1 MHFTKDLNRRVDV
14 LNEQGRVMSR
24 VSSIVTAFLLL
35 CVVMAPHG
43 HSQETAEDEAS
54 AQSIIISEV
63 LASPNGMKNNET
75 CSNCYN
81 ATDWNGDGE
90 YGKFSDQFIELHNPT
105 SNPIN
110 ISNWVLDDIADGG
123 SAPCQLARNT
133 IIQPGEY
140 VSVFINAS
148 RIELDYYDG
157 DTVNLYNDQG
167 TLVDALSY
175 PARDSWYGNSYVP
188 LDNGTI
194 WKVRPPTPGYAQ
206 NESFGVAQN
215 MIGCFGISD
224 GGYVDSMLL
233 KGRVVTM
240 NSISDVINEGHVLV
254 QNGKVTAVWGG
265 DNIPQ
270 NVDLTGV
277 PVIET
282 NGTIYP
288 GLIDTHNHMHY
299 NHIPLWDFEVHT
311 SVTSEEGGYSNRNQW
326 KNNPNYKRD
335 ISWMKTFVQTASMWN
350 MADQQMKYAEVMA
363 VAGGVT
369 SVQGSPASNTDAWD
383 SMLSRNIELYN
394 FGGDGIHTKVTT
406 LESDYTGNH
415 ITSGNASGSLN
426 AWYLH
431 LSEGVDEVS
440 RAEFDILVQNNL
452 LVGELIVIHG
462 TALTSVE
469 FEKMGQVG
477 ADLAWS
483 PLSNLLLYG
492 DTTDVVAA
500 DQAGVR
506 ISLAPDWGPSGSKN
520 VLHELKIAD
529 MWNTNN
535 LGSYFSDYELA
546 AMVTKNPALASN
558 WHNYVG
564 TINAGLYADLVVL
577 DTFHQ
582 DPYRNLIEA
591 IDADVRLTI
600 VNGQPVF
607 GDVDLMSVLKGDD
620 WELVEG
626 PGFNKAVDVTDRS
639 IPEGTQSWAT
649 ILQDMEM
656 AMELNP
662 DDIAST
668 WSSSTDSYSSMQG
681 NVLNSIFT
689 TGDTR
694 HFGVITG
701 SNHANTHINLAQLEN
716 YYDIPMENGDRTGV
730 NVVLEPQDNTGGS
743 TISDPVDTT
752 PVDNDNSDDGNDD
765 ADTGGDSAR
774 DSECPPNCILGED
787 VEDASAEESSWFG
800 AEALLAIIVIAL
812 LVAIGLITRNTEED
826 EQIDADQTVIIEKEW
841 SDENK
846 QFIPE
851 LPPLAPPPS
860 IEEE

>member
-1 MHFTKDLNRRVDV
+1 M
-14 LNEQGRVMSR
+14 GRLTTTL
-24 VSSIVTAFLLL
+24 TAFLFLSVL
-35 CVVMAPHG
+35 VVPQG
-43 HSQETAEDEAS
+43 VSDETTNDDTS
-54 AQSIIISEV
+54 TPTIVISEV

-105 SNPIN
+105 SQAIN

-133 IIQPGEY
+133 ILQPGEY

-157 DTVNLYNDQG
+157 DTVNLYDVDG
-167 TLVDALSY
+167 TLVDSLSY
-175 PARDSWYGNSYVP
+175 PARDSWYGNSYIP

-206 NESFGVAQN
+206 DESFDVAQN

-224 GGYVDSMLL
+224 GGFVESMLL

-240 NSISDVINEGHVLV
+240 NNEADVINEGRVLV
-254 QNGKVTAVWGG
+254 GNGKIEAVWGG

-270 NVDLTGV
+270 NVDLTDV
-277 PVIET
+277 QIVET

-288 GLIDTHNHMHY
+288 GLIDSHNHMHY

-311 SVTSEEGGYSNRNQW
+311 SVKSEEGGYSNRNQW

-369 SVQGSPASNTDAWD
+369 AVQGSPSSNTDAWD

-406 LESDYTGNH
+406 LESDYTGSH
-415 ITSGNASGSLN
+415 ITSGNSSGSLN

-431 LSEGVDEVS
+431 LSEGVDESS

-452 LVGELIVIHG
+452 LVGELVVVHG
-462 TALTSVE
+462 TALTSAE
-469 FEKMGQVG
+469 FQKMGEVG

-492 DTTDVVAA
+492 DTTDVVTA

-520 VLHELKIAD
+520 VLHELKVAD

-535 LGSYFSDYELA
+535 LDSYFSNYDLA
-546 AMVTKNPALASN
+546 TMVTKNPALANN
-558 WHNYVG
+558 WDDSVG

-607 GDVDLMSVLKGDD
+607 GDVDIMSELKGDD
-620 WELVEG
+620 WEVVEG

-639 IPEGTQSWAT
+639 VTEGTQSWSS
-649 ILQDMEM
+649 ILADMEM
-656 AMELNP
+656 AMALNP
-662 DDIAST
+662 DDIAAT
-668 WSSSTDSYSSMQG
+668 WSSSTDSYSSMQS
-681 NVLNSIFT
+681 NVLNNIFT

-694 HFGVITG
+694 HFGIITQ
-701 SNHANTHINLAQLEN
+701 SSHANTHIDLSQLED
-716 YYDIPMENGDRTGV
+716 YYEVPMNNGERTGV

-743 TISDPVDTT
+743 TIDPVDETST
-752 PVDNDNSDDGNDD
+752 GETGQENET
-765 ADTGGDSAR
+765 TGGSETGR

-787 VEDASAEESSWFG
+787 VEDASSKDSSLIG
-800 AEALLAIIVIAL
+800 PQSLLLILVVLLLLAVGL
-812 LVAIGLITRNTEED
+812 LTRGSDEEAD
-826 EQIDADQTVIIEKEW
+826 LGADQTVIIENQW
-841 SDENK
+841 QDETK
-846 QFIPE
+846 QFVPE
-851 LPPLAPPPS
+851 LPPLTPPPS
-860 IEEE
+860 SEEE

>member
-1 MHFTKDLNRRVDV
+1 
-14 LNEQGRVMSR
+14 MSR
-24 VSSIVTAFLLL
+24 LMTIVTAFLFLSIL
-35 CVVMAPHG
+35 VVPQG
-43 HSQETAEDEAS
+43 VSEETGENDS
-54 AQSIIISEV
+54 SPSSIIISEV

-105 SNPIN
+105 DNPIN

-133 IIQPGEY
+133 ILQPGEY
-140 VSVFINAS
+140 ASIFINAS

-157 DTVNLYNDQG
+157 DTVNLYDTEG
-167 TLVDALSY
+167 TLVDSLSY
-175 PARDSWYGNSYVP
+175 PARDSWYGNSYIP
-188 LDNGTI
+188 LENGSV
-194 WKVRPPTPGYAQ
+194 WKVRPPTPGYEQ
-206 NESFGVAQN
+206 NESFDIAQN

-224 GGYVDSMLL
+224 GGFVESMLL

-240 NSISDVINEGHVLV
+240 NTEADVINDGHVLV
-254 QNGKVTAVWGG
+254 RDGKIEAVWGG

-277 PVIET
+277 QIVDT

-288 GLIDTHNHMHY
+288 GLIDAHNHMHY

-311 SVTSEEGGYSNRNQW
+311 STKSEEGGYSNRNQW

-369 SVQGSPASNTDAWD
+369 AVQGSPSSNTDAWD

-406 LESDYTGNH
+406 LESDYTGSH

-431 LSEGVDEVS
+431 LSEGVDESS

-452 LVGELIVIHG
+452 LVGELVVVHG
-462 TALTSVE
+462 TALTSTE
-469 FEKMGQVG
+469 FQMMGDVG

-520 VLHELKIAD
+520 VLHELKVAD
-529 MWNTNN
+529 LWNTNN
-535 LGSYFSDYELA
+535 LNSYFSDYDLA
-546 AMVTKNPALASN
+546 TMVTKNPALGNN
-558 WHNYVG
+558 WDDSVG
-564 TINAGLYADLVVL
+564 TINAGLYADLVVM

-607 GDVDLMSVLKGDD
+607 GDVDIMSELKGDD

-639 IPEGTQSWAT
+639 VTEGTQSWSS
-649 ILQDMEM
+649 ILADMEM
-656 AMELNP
+656 AMALNP

-668 WSSSTDSYSSMQG
+668 WSSSTDSYSSMQA

-694 HFGVITG
+694 HFGIIKD
-701 SNHANTHINLAQLEN
+701 SEHANTHINLEQLEN
-716 YYDIPMENGDRTGV
+716 YYEVPMENGDRTGV

-743 TISDPVDTT
+743 TIDPVDET
-752 PVDNDNSDDGNDD
+752 PSGETNQDNDTTDGSE
-765 ADTGGDSAR
+765 TGR
-774 DSECPPNCILGED
+774 DSDCPPNCILGED
-787 VEDASAEESSWFG
+787 VEDASNEESALFG
-800 AEALLAIIVIAL
+800 AKSLLLVLVVLLLLAVGL
-812 LVAIGLITRNTEED
+812 LTRGSEED
-826 EQIDADQTVIIEKEW
+826 TDMGADQTVMIENEW
-841 SDENK
+841 QVEKK
-846 QFIPE
+846 QFVPE
-851 LPPLAPPPS
+851 LPPLSPPPS
-860 IEEE
+860 REEE

>member
-1 MHFTKDLNRRVDV
+1 MT
-14 LNEQGRVMSR
+14 
-24 VSSIVTAFLLL
+24 IVTAFLFLSIL
-35 CVVMAPHG
+35 VVPQG
-43 HSQETAEDEAS
+43 VSEETGENDS
-54 AQSIIISEV
+54 SPSSIIISEV

-105 SNPIN
+105 DNPIN

-133 IIQPGEY
+133 ILQPGEY
-140 VSVFINAS
+140 ASIFINAS

-157 DTVNLYNDQG
+157 DTVNLYDTEG
-167 TLVDALSY
+167 TLVDSLSY
-175 PARDSWYGNSYVP
+175 PARDSWYGNSYIP
-188 LDNGTI
+188 LENGSV
-194 WKVRPPTPGYAQ
+194 WKVRPPTPGYEQ
-206 NESFGVAQN
+206 NESFDIAQN

-224 GGYVDSMLL
+224 GGFVESMLL

-240 NSISDVINEGHVLV
+240 NTEADVINDGHVLV
-254 QNGKVTAVWGG
+254 RDGKIEAVWGG

-277 PVIET
+277 QIVDT

-288 GLIDTHNHMHY
+288 GLIDAHNHMHY

-311 SVTSEEGGYSNRNQW
+311 STKSEEGGYSNRNQW

-369 SVQGSPASNTDAWD
+369 AVQGSPSSNTDAWD

-406 LESDYTGNH
+406 LESDYTGSH

-431 LSEGVDEVS
+431 LSEGVDESS

-452 LVGELIVIHG
+452 LVGELVVVHG
-462 TALTSVE
+462 TALTSTE
-469 FEKMGQVG
+469 FQMMGAVG

-520 VLHELKIAD
+520 VLHELKVAD
-529 MWNTNN
+529 LWNTNN
-535 LGSYFSDYELA
+535 LNSYFSDYDLA
-546 AMVTKNPALASN
+546 TMVTKNPALGNN
-558 WHNYVG
+558 WDDSVG
-564 TINAGLYADLVVL
+564 TINAGLYADLVVM

-607 GDVDLMSVLKGDD
+607 GDVDIMSELKGDD

-639 IPEGTQSWAT
+639 VTEGTQSWSS
-649 ILQDMEM
+649 ILADMEM
-656 AMELNP
+656 AMALNP

-668 WSSSTDSYSSMQG
+668 WSSSTDSYSSMQA

-694 HFGVITG
+694 HFGIIKN
-701 SNHANTHINLAQLEN
+701 SQHANTHINLEQLEN
-716 YYDIPMENGDRTGV
+716 YYEVPMENGDRTGV

-743 TISDPVDTT
+743 TIDPVDET
-752 PVDNDNSDDGNDD
+752 PSGETNGDNDS
-765 ADTGGDSAR
+765 TGGSETGR
-774 DSECPPNCILGED
+774 DSDCPPNCILGED
-787 VEDASAEESSWFG
+787 VEDASNEESALFG
-800 AEALLAIIVIAL
+800 AKSLLLVLVVLLLLAVGL
-812 LVAIGLITRNTEED
+812 LTRGSEED
-826 EQIDADQTVIIEKEW
+826 TAMGADQTVMIENEW
-841 SDENK
+841 QVEKK
-846 QFIPE
+846 QFVPE
-851 LPPLAPPPS
+851 LPPLSPPPS
-860 IEEE
+860 SEEE

>member
-1 MHFTKDLNRRVDV
+1 MCRL
-14 LNEQGRVMSR
+14 
-24 VSSIVTAFLLL
+24 TAVITTFLLIGVL
-35 CVVMAPHG
+35 VAPLG
-43 HSQETAEDEAS
+43 HAEEPSEPENQAS
-54 AQSIIISEV
+54 AIIISEL

-90 YGKFSDQFIELHNPT
+90 YGKFSDQFIELHNPGNT
-105 SNPIN
+105 PVN

-123 SAPCQLARNT
+123 SAPCQLARDT
-133 IIQPGEY
+133 VLQPGGY

-157 DTVNLYNDQG
+157 DTVNLYDDSGNLID
-167 TLVDALSY
+167 TMSY
-175 PARDSWYGNSYVP
+175 PARDSWYGNSYIP
-188 LDNGTI
+188 LENGTS
-194 WKVRPPTPGYAQ
+194 WKVRPPTPGYSQ
-206 NESFGVAQN
+206 NESFDVAQN

-224 GGYVDSMLL
+224 GGFVESMLL

-240 NSISDVINEGHVLV
+240 NSESDVINDGNVLIRD
-254 QNGKVTAVWGG
+254 GKISAVWSGQ
-265 DNIPQ
+265 NIPQ

-277 PVIET
+277 PLVET

-311 SVTSEEGGYSNRNQW
+311 SVKSEEGGYSNRNQW

-335 ISWMKTFVQTASMWN
+335 ISWMKTFVQSSSMWN

-369 SVQGSPASNTDAWD
+369 AVQGSPSSNTDAWD

-406 LESDYTGNH
+406 LESDYTGSH

-431 LSEGVDEVS
+431 LSEGVDESS

-452 LVGELIVIHG
+452 LVGELVVVHG
-462 TALTSVE
+462 TALTSNE
-469 FEKMGQVG
+469 FELMGQVG

-500 DQAGVR
+500 DKAGVR

-535 LGSYFSDYELA
+535 LNSYFTNYDLA
-546 AMVTKNPALASN
+546 TMVTKNPALGNN
-558 WHNYVG
+558 WDDSVG
-564 TINAGLYADLVVL
+564 TINAGLYADLVVI

-591 IDADVRLTI
+591 IDADVRLTVI
-600 VNGQPVF
+600 NGQPVF
-607 GDVDLMSVLKGDD
+607 GDVDLMSELKGED
-620 WELVEG
+620 WEIVEG

-639 IPEGTQSWAT
+639 IAEGTQSWAS
-649 ILQDMEM
+649 ILSDMEM
-656 AMELNP
+656 AMALNP
-662 DDIAST
+662 DDIASQWT
-668 WSSSTDSYSSMQG
+668 SSTDSYSSMQG

-689 TGDTR
+689 TGDDR
-694 HFGVITG
+694 HFGIITQ
-701 SNHANTHINLAQLEN
+701 STHANTHIDLQQLEN
-716 YYDIPMENGDRTGV
+716 YYNIPMENGDRIGV
-730 NVVLEPQDNTGGS
+730 NVVLEQQN
-743 TISDPVDTT
+743 ISVDPTTDPVDDTSNEA
-752 PVDNDNSDDGNDD
+752 DNENNGDDSSEESGRD
-765 ADTGGDSAR
+765 A
-774 DSECPPNCILGED
+774 ECPPNCVIESD
-787 VEDASAEESSWFG
+787 VKDASSDEES
-800 AEALLAIIVIAL
+800 LLGPKSLLLIIVIIL
-812 LVAIGLITRNTEED
+812 LVSVGLLTRSSDENEEMD
-826 EQIDADQTVIIEKEW
+826 VDQTVIIEKEW
-841 SDENK
+841 SVDTK
-846 QFIPE
+846 PFVPE

-860 IEEE
+860 NEEE

>member
-1 MHFTKDLNRRVDV
+1 MHFSKVANRRIDV
-14 LNEQGRVMSR
+14 PYGQPLTMSR
-24 VSSIVTAFLLL
+24 LMTYVTAFLFLSVL
-35 CVVMAPHG
+35 VIPQG
-43 HSQETAEDEAS
+43 LSEETTVDDAS
-54 AQSIIISEV
+54 SLSIIISEV

-105 SNPIN
+105 DQAIN

-133 IIQPGEY
+133 ILQPGDY

-157 DTVNLYNDQG
+157 DTVNLYNVDG
-167 TLVDALSY
+167 TLVDSLSY
-175 PARDSWYGNSYVP
+175 PARDSWYGNSYIP

-194 WKVRPPTPGYAQ
+194 WKVRPPTPGYTQ
-206 NESFGVAQN
+206 DESFDVAQN

-224 GGYVDSMLL
+224 GGFVESMLL

-240 NSISDVINEGHVLV
+240 NNEADVINEGRVLIRD
-254 QNGKVTAVWGG
+254 GKIEAVWGG

-270 NVDLTGV
+270 NVDLTDV
-277 PVIET
+277 QIVET

-288 GLIDTHNHMHY
+288 GLIDSHNHMHY

-335 ISWMKTFVQTASMWN
+335 ISWMKTFVHTASMWN

-369 SVQGSPASNTDAWD
+369 AVQGSPSSNTDAWD

-406 LESDYTGNH
+406 LESDYTGSH
-415 ITSGNASGSLN
+415 VTSGNSSGSLN

-431 LSEGVDEVS
+431 LSEGVDESS

-452 LVGELIVIHG
+452 LVGELVVVHG
-462 TALTSVE
+462 TALTSAE
-469 FEKMGQVG
+469 FQMMGEAG

-492 DTTDVVAA
+492 DTTDVVTAA
-500 DQAGVR
+500 QAGVR

-520 VLHELKIAD
+520 VLHELKVAD
-529 MWNTNN
+529 LWNTNN
-535 LGSYFSDYELA
+535 LNSYFSDYDLA
-546 AMVTKNPALASN
+546 AMVTKNPALGNN
-558 WHNYVG
+558 WDDSVG
-564 TINAGLYADLVVL
+564 TINAGLYADLVVM

-607 GDVDLMSVLKGDD
+607 GDVDIMSYLKGDD
-620 WELVEG
+620 WEIVEG

-639 IPEGTQSWAT
+639 IPEGTQSWSS
-649 ILQDMEM
+649 ILADMEM
-656 AMELNP
+656 AMALNP
-662 DDIAST
+662 DDIAAT
-668 WSSSTDSYSSMQG
+668 WSSSTDSYSSMQS
-681 NVLNSIFT
+681 NVLNNIFT

-694 HFGVITG
+694 HFDIITQ
-701 SNHANTHINLAQLEN
+701 STHANTHIDLSQLEVF
-716 YYDIPMENGDRTGV
+716 YEVPMNNGERTGV
-730 NVVLEPQDNTGGS
+730 NVVLEPQENTGGS
-743 TISDPVDTT
+743 TIDPVEET
-752 PVDNDNSDDGNDD
+752 PSEETIQNNET
-765 ADTGGDSAR
+765 TGGSETGR

-787 VEDASAEESSWFG
+787 VEDASSEDSPLVSPQM
-800 AEALLAIIVIAL
+800 LLIIVSLLL
-812 LVAIGLITRNTEED
+812 LVAIGLLTRGNDEDTE
-826 EQIDADQTVIIEKEW
+826 IGADQTVIIENQW
-841 SDENK
+841 QDEKK
-846 QFIPE
+846 QFVPE
-851 LPPLAPPPS
+851 LPPLSPPPS
-860 IEEE
+860 SEEE

>member
-1 MHFTKDLNRRVDV
+1 M
-14 LNEQGRVMSR
+14 GRL
-24 VSSIVTAFLLL
+24 SSIVTCFLLL
-35 CVVMAPHG
+35 GVLAVPHG
-43 HSQETAEDEAS
+43 LSEDTSETDTS
-54 AQSIIISEV
+54 NPSIIISEI

-110 ISNWVLDDIADGG
+110 ISNWVLDDIDDGG

-133 IIQPGEY
+133 VIQPGGY

-157 DTVNLYNDQG
+157 DTVNLYNEEG
-167 TLVDALSY
+167 TLIDAMSY
-175 PARDSWYGNSYVP
+175 PALDSWYGNSYIP
-188 LDNGTI
+188 LENGSV
-194 WKVRPPTPGYAQ
+194 WKVKPPTPGYSE
-206 NESFGVAQN
+206 NESFGIAQN

-224 GGYVDSMLL
+224 GGFVESMLL

-240 NSISDVINEGHVLV
+240 NSASDVINDGYVLV
-254 QNGKVTAVWGG
+254 RDGKIAAVWGG
-265 DNIPQ
+265 ENIPQ

-277 PVIET
+277 PVVET

-299 NHIPLWDFEVHT
+299 NHIPLWDFDVHT
-311 SVTSEEGGYSNRNQW
+311 SSKSEEGGYSNRNQW

-335 ISWMKTFVQTASMWN
+335 ISWMKTFVQTSSMWN

-369 SVQGSPASNTDAWD
+369 SVQGSPSSNTDAWD

-394 FGGDGIHTKVTT
+394 FGGDGRHTKVTT

-415 ITSGNASGSLN
+415 IISGNASSSLN

-431 LSEGVDEVS
+431 LSEGVDEES
-440 RAEFDILVQNNL
+440 RAEFDVLVQNNL
-452 LVGELIVIHG
+452 LVGELVVIHG
-462 TALTSVE
+462 TALTSTE
-469 FEKMGQVG
+469 FQKMGQVG
-477 ADLAWS
+477 ADLVWS

-492 DTTDVVAA
+492 NTTDVVAA

-520 VLHELKIAD
+520 ALHELKIAD
-529 MWNTNN
+529 MWNMNN
-535 LGSYFSDYELA
+535 LNSYFSDYELA
-546 AMVTKNPALASN
+546 TMVTKNPALASN
-558 WHNYVG
+558 WGDFVG
-564 TINAGLYADLVVL
+564 TINAGLYADLVVI

-591 IDADVRLTI
+591 IDADVRLTV

-607 GDVDLMSVLKGDD
+607 GDVDLMSELKGDD
-620 WELVEG
+620 LELVEG
-626 PGFNKAVDVTDRS
+626 PGFDKAVDVTDRS
-639 IPEGTQSWAT
+639 ITEGTQSWAS
-649 ILQDMEM
+649 ILAGMEM

-681 NVLNSIFT
+681 NVLNNIFT

-694 HFGVITG
+694 HFGIITD
-701 SNHANTHINLAQLEN
+701 SMHANTHIDLIQLEE

-730 NVVLEPQDNTGGS
+730 NVVLEPQNNTGGS
-743 TISDPVDTT
+743 TIDPVDDT
-752 PVDNDNSDDGNDD
+752 PIDDTNEDNET
-765 ADTGGDSAR
+765 DTNGDSGR

-787 VEDASAEESSWFG
+787 VEDTSAEESSFFG
-800 AEALLAIIVIAL
+800 PKSLLVIIVIIL
-812 LVAIGLITRNTEED
+812 LLAVGLLTRAGDED
-826 EQIDADQTVIIEKEW
+826 EEMGAEQTVIIEKEW
-841 SDENK
+841 QDEKK
-846 QFIPE
+846 QFVPE
-851 LPPLAPPPS
+851 LPPLAPPPVA
-860 IEEE
+860 EEE

>member
-1 MHFTKDLNRRVDV
+1 MHLTKVLHRRVDV
-14 LNEQGRVMSR
+14 LYERGGNMSR
-24 VSSIVTAFLLL
+24 LLTLVTVFLLL
-35 CVVMAPHG
+35 SVLVIPQG
-43 HSQETAEDEAS
+43 VSEESTSDNAS
-54 AQSIIISEV
+54 EPSIIISE
-63 LASPNGMKNNET
+63 LLPSPNGMKNNET

-105 SNPIN
+105 DSPIN

-133 IIQPGEY
+133 IIQPGSY

-157 DTVNLYNDQG
+157 DTVHLYDDSG
-167 TLVDALSY
+167 TLIDAMSY
-175 PARDSWYGNSYVP
+175 PARDAWYGNSYIT
-188 LDNGTI
+188 LENGTL
-194 WKVRPPTPGYAQ
+194 WKVKPPTPGYSED
-206 NESFGVAQN
+206 ESFSVAQN

-224 GGYVDSMLL
+224 GGFVESMLL

-240 NSISDVINEGHVLV
+240 NTEDAVINDGHVLV
-254 QNGKVTAVWGG
+254 RDGKIDAVWSGQ
-265 DNIPQ
+265 NIPQ

-277 PVIET
+277 PVVET

-299 NHIPLWDFEVHT
+299 NHIPLWDFDVHT
-311 SVTSEEGGYSNRNQW
+311 SVKSEEGGYSNRNQW

-335 ISWMKTFVQTASMWN
+335 ISWMKTFVQTSSMWN

-369 SVQGSPASNTDAWD
+369 AVQGSPSSNTDAWD

-406 LESDYTGNH
+406 LESDYTGGH

-431 LSEGVDEVS
+431 LSEGVDESS
-440 RAEFDILVQNNL
+440 RAEFDTLVQNNL
-452 LVGELIVIHG
+452 LVGELVVVHG
-462 TALTSVE
+462 TALTSTE
-469 FEKMGQVG
+469 FEMMGAVG

-520 VLHELKIAD
+520 VLHELKVAD
-529 MWNTNN
+529 LWNSNN
-535 LGSYFSDYELA
+535 LNSYFSDYDLA
-546 AMVTKNPALASN
+546 AMVTKNPALGNN
-558 WHNYVG
+558 WDDSVG
-564 TINAGLYADLVVL
+564 TINAGLYADLVVV

-591 IDADVRLTI
+591 IDADVRLTV

-607 GDVDLMSVLKGDD
+607 GDVDLMSELKGND
-620 WELVEG
+620 WELIEG

-639 IPEGTQSWAT
+639 VTEGTQSWAS
-649 ILQDMEM
+649 ILADMEM

-662 DDIAST
+662 DDIAAT
-668 WSSSTDSYSSMQG
+668 WSSSTGSYSNMQG
-681 NVLNSIFT
+681 NVLNNIFT

-694 HFGVITG
+694 HFGIITG
-701 SNHANTHINLAQLEN
+701 SAHANTHINLNQLED
-716 YYDIPMENGDRTGV
+716 YYEIPMENGDRTGV

-743 TISDPVDTT
+743 TTNPTDETPTNTTDPEET
-752 PVDNDNSDDGNDD
+752 NDD
-765 ADTGGDSAR
+765 DSGDESGR

-787 VEDASAEESSWFG
+787 VEDASTDESSLVG
-800 AEALLAIIVIAL
+800 AKSLLAVIVIVLLLAIGL
-812 LVAIGLITRNTEED
+812 LTRNIDDDEEGM
-826 EQIDADQTVIIEKEW
+826 DADQTIIIEKEW
-841 SDENK
+841 QEETK
-846 QFIPE
+846 QFVPE

-860 IEEE
+860 SEEE

>member
-1 MHFTKDLNRRVDV
+1 MT
-14 LNEQGRVMSR
+14 
-24 VSSIVTAFLLL
+24 IVTAFLFLSVL
-35 CVVMAPHG
+35 VVPQG
-43 HSQETAEDEAS
+43 VSDETANDDTS
-54 AQSIIISEV
+54 TPSIIISEV

-105 SNPIN
+105 DQAIN
-110 ISNWVLDDIADGG
+110 ISNWILDDIADGG

-133 IIQPGEY
+133 VLQPGEY

-157 DTVNLYNDQG
+157 DTVNLYDVEG
-167 TLVDALSY
+167 TLVDSLSY
-175 PARDSWYGNSYVP
+175 PDRDSWYGNSYIP

-194 WKVRPPTPGYAQ
+194 WKVRPPTPGYAPD
-206 NESFGVAQN
+206 ESFDVAQN

-224 GGYVDSMLL
+224 GGFVESMLL

-240 NSISDVINEGHVLV
+240 NNEADVINEGRVLV
-254 QNGKVTAVWGG
+254 RNGKIEAVWGG

-270 NVDLTGV
+270 NVDLTDV
-277 PVIET
+277 QIVET

-288 GLIDTHNHMHY
+288 GLIDSHNHMHY

-311 SVTSEEGGYSNRNQW
+311 SVKSEEGGYSNRNQW

-369 SVQGSPASNTDAWD
+369 AVQGSPSSNTDAWD

-406 LESDYTGNH
+406 LESDYTGSH
-415 ITSGNASGSLN
+415 ITSGNSSGSLN

-431 LSEGVDEVS
+431 LSEGVDESS

-452 LVGELIVIHG
+452 LVGELVVVHG
-462 TALTSVE
+462 TALTSAE
-469 FEKMGQVG
+469 FQKMGEVG

-520 VLHELKIAD
+520 VLHELKVAD
-529 MWNTNN
+529 LWNTNN
-535 LGSYFSDYELA
+535 LNSYFSDYDLA
-546 AMVTKNPALASN
+546 AMVTKNPALGNN
-558 WHNYVG
+558 WDDSVG

-607 GDVDLMSVLKGDD
+607 GDVDVMSALKGDD

-639 IPEGTQSWAT
+639 VTEGTQSWSS
-649 ILQDMEM
+649 ILADMEM
-656 AMELNP
+656 AMALNP
-662 DDIAST
+662 DDIAAT
-668 WSSSTDSYSSMQG
+668 WSSSTDSYSSMQS
-681 NVLNSIFT
+681 NVLNNIFT

-694 HFGVITG
+694 HFGVITQ
-701 SNHANTHINLAQLEN
+701 STHANTHIDLSQLEV
-716 YYDIPMENGDRTGV
+716 YYEVPMNNGERTGV

-743 TISDPVDTT
+743 TIDPVDETPSGETDQGNETT
-752 PVDNDNSDDGNDD
+752 SGSE
-765 ADTGGDSAR
+765 TGR

-787 VEDASAEESSWFG
+787 VEDASSQDSSLMSPQS
-800 AEALLAIIVIAL
+800 LLIVVSLLL
-812 LVAIGLITRNTEED
+812 LVAIGLLTRGSDEETELG
-826 EQIDADQTVIIEKEW
+826 ADQTVIIENQWQDDK
-841 SDENK
+841 K
-846 QFIPE
+846 QFVPE
-851 LPPLAPPPS
+851 LPPLTPPPS
-860 IEEE
+860 SEEE

>member
-1 MHFTKDLNRRVDV
+1 MLYEERT
-14 LNEQGRVMSR
+14 VMSR
-24 VSSIVTAFLLL
+24 LITIVTAFLFLSIL
-35 CVVMAPHG
+35 VVPQG
-43 HSQETAEDEAS
+43 VSEETGENDS
-54 AQSIIISEV
+54 SPSSIIISEV

-105 SNPIN
+105 DNPIN

-133 IIQPGEY
+133 ILQPGEY
-140 VSVFINAS
+140 ASIFINAS

-157 DTVNLYNDQG
+157 DTVNLYDTEG
-167 TLVDALSY
+167 TLVDSLSY
-175 PARDSWYGNSYVP
+175 PARDSWYGNSYIP
-188 LDNGTI
+188 LENGSV
-194 WKVRPPTPGYAQ
+194 WKVRPPTPGYEQ
-206 NESFGVAQN
+206 NESFDIAQN

-224 GGYVDSMLL
+224 GGFVESMLL

-240 NSISDVINEGHVLV
+240 NNEADVINDGHVLV
-254 QNGKVTAVWGG
+254 RDGKIEAVWGG

-277 PVIET
+277 QIVDT

-288 GLIDTHNHMHY
+288 GLIDAHNHMHY

-311 SVTSEEGGYSNRNQW
+311 STKSEEGGYSNRNQW

-369 SVQGSPASNTDAWD
+369 AVQGSPSSNTDAWD

-406 LESDYTGNH
+406 LESDYTGSH

-431 LSEGVDEVS
+431 LSEGVDESS

-452 LVGELIVIHG
+452 LVGELVVVHG
-462 TALTSVE
+462 TALTSTE
-469 FEKMGQVG
+469 FQMMGDVG

-520 VLHELKIAD
+520 VLHELKVAD
-529 MWNTNN
+529 LWNTNN
-535 LGSYFSDYELA
+535 LNSYFSDYDLA
-546 AMVTKNPALASN
+546 TMVTKNPALGNN
-558 WHNYVG
+558 WDDSVG
-564 TINAGLYADLVVL
+564 TINAGLYADLVVM

-607 GDVDLMSVLKGDD
+607 GDVDIMSELKGDD

-639 IPEGTQSWAT
+639 VTEGTQSWSS
-649 ILQDMEM
+649 ILADMEM
-656 AMELNP
+656 AMALNP

-668 WSSSTDSYSSMQG
+668 WSSSTDSYSSMQA

-694 HFGVITG
+694 HFGIIKD
-701 SNHANTHINLAQLEN
+701 SEHANTHINLEQLEN
-716 YYDIPMENGDRTGV
+716 YYEVPMENGDRTGV

-743 TISDPVDTT
+743 TIDPVDET
-752 PVDNDNSDDGNDD
+752 PSGETNQDNDT
-765 ADTGGDSAR
+765 TGGSETGR
-774 DSECPPNCILGED
+774 DSDCPPNCILGED
-787 VEDASAEESSWFG
+787 VEDASNEESALFG
-800 AEALLAIIVIAL
+800 AKSLLLVLVVLLLLAVGL
-812 LVAIGLITRNTEED
+812 LTRGSEEETEMG
-826 EQIDADQTVIIEKEW
+826 ADQTVMIENEW
-841 SDENK
+841 QVEKK
-846 QFIPE
+846 QFVPE
-851 LPPLAPPPS
+851 LPPLSPPPS
-860 IEEE
+860 TEEE

>member
-1 MHFTKDLNRRVDV
+1 
-14 LNEQGRVMSR
+14 MSR
-24 VSSIVTAFLLL
+24 LISIVTAFLFLS
-35 CVVMAPHG
+35 VVVLPQG
-43 HSQETAEDEAS
+43 VSEETGES
-54 AQSIIISEV
+54 TSSSSSIIISEV

-105 SNPIN
+105 DNPIN

-133 IIQPGEY
+133 ILQPGEY
-140 VSVFINAS
+140 ASIFINAS

-157 DTVNLYNDQG
+157 DTVNLYDTEG
-167 TLVDALSY
+167 TLVDTLSY
-175 PARDSWYGNSYVP
+175 PARDSWYGNSYIP
-188 LDNGTI
+188 LENGSV
-194 WKVRPPTPGYAQ
+194 WKVRPPTPGYEQ
-206 NESFGVAQN
+206 NESFAIAQN

-224 GGYVDSMLL
+224 GGFVESMLL

-240 NSISDVINEGHVLV
+240 NTEADVINDGHVLV
-254 QNGKVTAVWGG
+254 RDGKIEAVWGG

-277 PVIET
+277 QIVDT

-288 GLIDTHNHMHY
+288 GLIDAHNHMHY

-311 SVTSEEGGYSNRNQW
+311 STKSEEGGYSNRNQW

-369 SVQGSPASNTDAWD
+369 AVQGSPSSNTDAWD

-406 LESDYTGNH
+406 LESDYTGSH

-431 LSEGVDEVS
+431 LSEGVDESS

-452 LVGELIVIHG
+452 LVGELVVVHG
-462 TALTSVE
+462 TALTSTE
-469 FEKMGQVG
+469 FQMMGDVG

-520 VLHELKIAD
+520 VLHELKVAD
-529 MWNTNN
+529 LWNTNN
-535 LGSYFSDYELA
+535 LNSYFSDYDLA
-546 AMVTKNPALASN
+546 SMVTKNPALGNN
-558 WHNYVG
+558 WDDSVG
-564 TINAGLYADLVVL
+564 TINAGLYADLVVM

-607 GDVDLMSVLKGDD
+607 GDVDIMSELKGDD

-639 IPEGTQSWAT
+639 VTEGTQSWSS
-649 ILQDMEM
+649 ILADMEM
-656 AMELNP
+656 AMALNP

-668 WSSSTDSYSSMQG
+668 WSSSTDSYSSMQA

-694 HFGVITG
+694 HFGIIKD
-701 SNHANTHINLAQLEN
+701 SEHANTHINLEQLES
-716 YYDIPMENGDRTGV
+716 YYEVPMENGDRTGV

-743 TISDPVDTT
+743 TIDPVDET
-752 PVDNDNSDDGNDD
+752 PSGETNQDNDT
-765 ADTGGDSAR
+765 TGGSETGR
-774 DSECPPNCILGED
+774 DSDCPPNCILGGD
-787 VEDASAEESSWFG
+787 VEDASNEESALFG
-800 AEALLAIIVIAL
+800 AKSLLLVLVVLLLLAVGL
-812 LVAIGLITRNTEED
+812 LTRGSEEETD
-826 EQIDADQTVIIEKEW
+826 MGADQTVMIENEW
-841 SDENK
+841 QVEKK
-846 QFIPE
+846 QFVPE
-851 LPPLAPPPS
+851 LPPLSPPPS
-860 IEEE
+860 TEEE

>member
-1 MHFTKDLNRRVDV
+1 MT
-14 LNEQGRVMSR
+14 
-24 VSSIVTAFLLL
+24 IVTAFLFLSIL
-35 CVVMAPHG
+35 VVPQG
-43 HSQETAEDEAS
+43 VSEETGENDS
-54 AQSIIISEV
+54 SPSSIIISEV

-105 SNPIN
+105 DNPIN

-133 IIQPGEY
+133 ILQPGEY
-140 VSVFINAS
+140 ASIFINAS

-157 DTVNLYNDQG
+157 DTVNLYDTEG
-167 TLVDALSY
+167 TLVDSLSY
-175 PARDSWYGNSYVP
+175 PARDSWYGNSYIP
-188 LDNGTI
+188 LENGSV
-194 WKVRPPTPGYAQ
+194 WKVRPPTPGYEQ
-206 NESFGVAQN
+206 NESFDIAQN

-224 GGYVDSMLL
+224 GGFVESMLL
-233 KGRVVTM
+233 KGRIVTM
-240 NSISDVINEGHVLV
+240 NTEEDVINDGHVLV
-254 QNGKVTAVWGG
+254 RDGKIEAVWGG

-277 PVIET
+277 QIVDT

-288 GLIDTHNHMHY
+288 GLIDAHNHMHY

-311 SVTSEEGGYSNRNQW
+311 STKSEEGGYSNRNQW

-369 SVQGSPASNTDAWD
+369 AVQGSPSSNTDAWD

-406 LESDYTGNH
+406 LESDYTGSH

-431 LSEGVDEVS
+431 LSEGVDESS

-452 LVGELIVIHG
+452 LVGELVVVHG
-462 TALTSVE
+462 TALTSTE
-469 FEKMGQVG
+469 FQMMGDVG

-520 VLHELKIAD
+520 VLHELKVAD
-529 MWNTNN
+529 LWNTNN
-535 LGSYFSDYELA
+535 LNSYFSDYDLA
-546 AMVTKNPALASN
+546 TMVTKNPALGNN
-558 WHNYVG
+558 WDDSVG
-564 TINAGLYADLVVL
+564 TINAGLYADLVVM

-607 GDVDLMSVLKGDD
+607 GDVDIMSELKGDD

-639 IPEGTQSWAT
+639 VTEGTQSWSS
-649 ILQDMEM
+649 ILADMEM
-656 AMELNP
+656 AMALNP

-668 WSSSTDSYSSMQG
+668 WSSSTDSYSSMQA

-694 HFGVITG
+694 HFGIIKN
-701 SNHANTHINLAQLEN
+701 SQHANTHINLEQLEN
-716 YYDIPMENGDRTGV
+716 YYEVPMENGDRTGV

-743 TISDPVDTT
+743 TIDPVDET
-752 PVDNDNSDDGNDD
+752 PSGETNQDNDTTDGSE
-765 ADTGGDSAR
+765 TGR
-774 DSECPPNCILGED
+774 DSDCPPNCILGED
-787 VEDASAEESSWFG
+787 VEDASNEESALFG
-800 AEALLAIIVIAL
+800 AKSLLLVLVVLLLLAVGL
-812 LVAIGLITRNTEED
+812 LTRGSEED
-826 EQIDADQTVIIEKEW
+826 TDMGADQTVMIENEW
-841 SDENK
+841 QVEKK
-846 QFIPE
+846 QFVPE
-851 LPPLAPPPS
+851 LPPLSPPPS
-860 IEEE
+860 SEEE

>member
-1 MHFTKDLNRRVDV
+1 
-14 LNEQGRVMSR
+14 MSR
-24 VSSIVTAFLLL
+24 LMTIVTAFLFLSIL
-35 CVVMAPHG
+35 VVPQG
-43 HSQETAEDEAS
+43 VSEETGENDS
-54 AQSIIISEV
+54 SPSSIIISEV

-105 SNPIN
+105 DNPIN

-133 IIQPGEY
+133 ILQPGEY
-140 VSVFINAS
+140 ASIFINAS

-157 DTVNLYNDQG
+157 DTVNLYDTEG
-167 TLVDALSY
+167 TLVDSLSY
-175 PARDSWYGNSYVP
+175 PARDSWYGNSYIP
-188 LDNGTI
+188 LENGSV
-194 WKVRPPTPGYAQ
+194 WKVRPPTPGYEQ
-206 NESFGVAQN
+206 NESFDIAQN

-224 GGYVDSMLL
+224 GGFVESMLL

-240 NSISDVINEGHVLV
+240 NTEADVINDGHVLV
-254 QNGKVTAVWGG
+254 RDGKIEAVWGG

-277 PVIET
+277 QIVDT

-288 GLIDTHNHMHY
+288 GLIDAHNHMHY

-311 SVTSEEGGYSNRNQW
+311 STKSEEGGYSNRNQW

-369 SVQGSPASNTDAWD
+369 AVQGSPSSNTDAWD

-406 LESDYTGNH
+406 LESDYTGSH

-431 LSEGVDEVS
+431 LSEGVDESS

-452 LVGELIVIHG
+452 LVGELVVVHG
-462 TALTSVE
+462 TALTSTE
-469 FEKMGQVG
+469 FQMMGDVG

-500 DQAGVR
+500 DEAGVR

-520 VLHELKIAD
+520 VLHELKVAD
-529 MWNTNN
+529 LWNTNN
-535 LGSYFSDYELA
+535 LNSYFSDYDLA
-546 AMVTKNPALASN
+546 TMVTKNPALGNN
-558 WHNYVG
+558 WDDSVG
-564 TINAGLYADLVVL
+564 TINAGLYADLVVM

-607 GDVDLMSVLKGDD
+607 GDVDIMSELKGDD

-639 IPEGTQSWAT
+639 VTEGTQSWSS
-649 ILQDMEM
+649 ILADMEM
-656 AMELNP
+656 AMALNP

-668 WSSSTDSYSSMQG
+668 WSSSTDSYSSMQA

-694 HFGVITG
+694 HFGIIKN
-701 SNHANTHINLAQLEN
+701 SQHANTHINLEQLEN
-716 YYDIPMENGDRTGV
+716 YYEVPMENGDRTGV

-743 TISDPVDTT
+743 TIDPVDET
-752 PVDNDNSDDGNDD
+752 PSGETNQDNDTTDGSE
-765 ADTGGDSAR
+765 TGR
-774 DSECPPNCILGED
+774 DSDCPPNCILGED
-787 VEDASAEESSWFG
+787 VEDASNEESALFG
-800 AEALLAIIVIAL
+800 AKSLLLVLVVLLLLAVGL
-812 LVAIGLITRNTEED
+812 LTRGSEED
-826 EQIDADQTVIIEKEW
+826 TEMGADQTVMIENEW
-841 SDENK
+841 QVEKK
-846 QFIPE
+846 QFVPE
-851 LPPLAPPPS
+851 LPPLSPPPS
-860 IEEE
+860 SEEE

>member
-1 MHFTKDLNRRVDV
+1 MGRLMTIITTFLFLSV
-14 LNEQGRVMSR
+14 LVAPQGISEE
-24 VSSIVTAFLLL
+24 T
-35 CVVMAPHG
+35 
-43 HSQETAEDEAS
+43 SQNDET
-54 AQSIIISEV
+54 QPSIIISEI

-105 SNPIN
+105 SDPIN

-133 IIQPGEY
+133 ILQPGEY

-157 DTVNLYNDQG
+157 DTVNLYTDEG
-167 TLVDALSY
+167 TLVDTLSY
-175 PARDSWYGNSYVP
+175 PALDSWYGNSYIP
-188 LDNGTI
+188 LENGSV
-194 WKVRPPTPGYAQ
+194 WKVRPPTPGYSQ
-206 NESFGVAQN
+206 NESFGTAQN

-224 GGYVDSMLL
+224 GGFVESMLL

-240 NSISDVINEGHVLV
+240 NAEADVINDGHVLV
-254 QNGKVTAVWGG
+254 RDGKIEAVWGG
-265 DNIPQ
+265 ENIPQ
-270 NVDLTGV
+270 NVDLTDV
-277 PVIET
+277 PIVNT
-282 NGTIYP
+282 DGSIYP
-288 GLIDTHNHMHY
+288 GLIDSHNHMHY

-311 SVTSEEGGYSNRNQW
+311 SDKSEEGGYSNRNQW

-335 ISWMKTFVQTASMWN
+335 ISWMKTFVQTSSMWN

-369 SVQGSPASNTDAWD
+369 AVQGSPSSNTDAWD

-406 LESDYTGNH
+406 LESDYTGSH

-431 LSEGVDEVS
+431 LSEGVDESS

-452 LVGELIVIHG
+452 LVGELVVVHG
-462 TALTSVE
+462 TALTSTE
-469 FEKMGQVG
+469 FQKMGEVG

-520 VLHELKIAD
+520 VLHEMKVAD
-529 MWNTNN
+529 LWNTNN
-535 LGSYFSDYELA
+535 LNSYFSDYDLA
-546 AMVTKNPALASN
+546 TMVTKNPALANN
-558 WHNYVG
+558 WDDSVG
-564 TINAGLYADLVVL
+564 TINAGLYADLVVI

-591 IDADVRLTI
+591 IDADVRLTV

-607 GDVDLMSVLKGDD
+607 GDVDLMSELKGDD

-639 IPEGTQSWAT
+639 VTEGTQSWSN
-649 ILQDMEM
+649 ILADMEM
-656 AMELNP
+656 AMELNS
-662 DDIAST
+662 DDIAAT
-668 WSSSTDSYSSMQG
+668 WSASTSSYSSMQG
-681 NVLNSIFT
+681 NVLNSVFT

-694 HFGVITG
+694 HFGIITQ
-701 SNHANTHINLAQLEN
+701 SAHANTHINLEQLEN

-743 TISDPVDTT
+743 TTDPVDEIPSDETNQN
-752 PVDNDNSDDGNDD
+752 NDTD
-765 ADTGGDSAR
+765 GGDESGR
-774 DSECPPNCILGED
+774 DTDCPPNCILGENI
-787 VEDASAEESSWFG
+787 EDASAEESTLFG
-800 AEALLAIIVIAL
+800 AKSLLLILVVLL
-812 LVAIGLITRNTEED
+812 LVAVGLLTRGSDEETEFN
-826 EQIDADQTVIIEKEW
+826 ADQTVIIENEW
-841 SDENK
+841 QDERK
-846 QFIPE
+846 QFVPE
-851 LPPLAPPPS
+851 LPPLTPPPS
-860 IEEE
+860 SEEE

>member
-1 MHFTKDLNRRVDV
+1 
-14 LNEQGRVMSR
+14 MSR
-24 VSSIVTAFLLL
+24 LMTIVTAFLFLSVL
-35 CVVMAPHG
+35 VIPQGV
-43 HSQETAEDEAS
+43 SEETADDGATTP
-54 AQSIIISEV
+54 SIIISEV

-105 SNPIN
+105 DQAIN
-110 ISNWVLDDIADGG
+110 ISDWVLDDIADGG

-133 IIQPGEY
+133 ILQPGEY

-157 DTVNLYNDQG
+157 DTVNLYDVDG
-167 TLVDALSY
+167 TLVDSLSY
-175 PARDSWYGNSYVP
+175 PDRDSWYGNSYIP

-194 WKVRPPTPGYAQ
+194 WKVRPPTPGYAPD
-206 NESFGVAQN
+206 ESFDVAQN

-224 GGYVDSMLL
+224 GGFVESMLL

-240 NSISDVINEGHVLV
+240 NNEADVINEGRVLIRD
-254 QNGKVTAVWGG
+254 GKIEAVWGG

-270 NVDLTGV
+270 NVDLTDV
-277 PVIET
+277 QIVET

-288 GLIDTHNHMHY
+288 GLIDSHNHMHY

-311 SVTSEEGGYSNRNQW
+311 SVKSEEGGYSNRNQW

-369 SVQGSPASNTDAWD
+369 AVQGSPSSNTDAWD

-406 LESDYTGNH
+406 LESDYMGSH
-415 ITSGNASGSLN
+415 ITSGNNSGSLN

-431 LSEGVDEVS
+431 LSEGVDESS

-452 LVGELIVIHG
+452 LVGELVVVHG

-469 FEKMGQVG
+469 FQKMGEVG

-520 VLHELKIAD
+520 VLHEMKVAD

-535 LGSYFSDYELA
+535 LNSYFSDYDLA
-546 AMVTKNPALASN
+546 TMVTKNPALANN
-558 WHNYVG
+558 WDDSVG

-607 GDVDLMSVLKGDD
+607 GDVDIMAELKGDD

-639 IPEGTQSWAT
+639 VTEGTQSWSS
-649 ILQDMEM
+649 ILADMEM
-656 AMELNP
+656 AMALNSE
-662 DDIAST
+662 DIAAT
-668 WSSSTDSYSSMQG
+668 WSSSTDSYSSMQS
-681 NVLNSIFT
+681 NVLNNIFT

-694 HFGVITG
+694 HFGIITQ
-701 SNHANTHINLAQLEN
+701 STHANTHIDLTQLEN
-716 YYDIPMENGDRTGV
+716 YYEVPMNNGERTGV

-743 TISDPVDTT
+743 TIDPVDET
-752 PVDNDNSDDGNDD
+752 PTGETNQENET
-765 ADTGGDSAR
+765 TGGTETGR

-787 VEDASAEESSWFG
+787 VEDASSEGSSLIG
-800 AEALLAIIVIAL
+800 PQSLLILVSLLL
-812 LVAIGLITRNTEED
+812 LVAIGLLTRGSDED
-826 EQIDADQTVIIEKEW
+826 MEMGADQTVMIENQW
-841 SDENK
+841 QDETK
-846 QFIPE
+846 QFVPE
-851 LPPLAPPPS
+851 LPPLSAPPS
-860 IEEE
+860 SEEE

>member
-1 MHFTKDLNRRVDV
+1 MT
-14 LNEQGRVMSR
+14 
-24 VSSIVTAFLLL
+24 IVTAFLFLSIL
-35 CVVMAPHG
+35 VVPQG
-43 HSQETAEDEAS
+43 VSEETGENDS
-54 AQSIIISEV
+54 SPSSIIISEV

-105 SNPIN
+105 DNPIN

-133 IIQPGEY
+133 ILQPGEY
-140 VSVFINAS
+140 ASIFINAS

-157 DTVNLYNDQG
+157 DTVNLYDTEG
-167 TLVDALSY
+167 TLVDSLSY
-175 PARDSWYGNSYVP
+175 PARDSWYGNSYIP
-188 LDNGTI
+188 LENGSV
-194 WKVRPPTPGYAQ
+194 WKVRPPTPGYEQ
-206 NESFGVAQN
+206 NESFDIAQN

-224 GGYVDSMLL
+224 GGFVESMLL

-240 NSISDVINEGHVLV
+240 NTEADVINDGHVLV
-254 QNGKVTAVWGG
+254 RDGKIEAVWGG

-277 PVIET
+277 QIVDT

-288 GLIDTHNHMHY
+288 GLIDAHNHMHY

-311 SVTSEEGGYSNRNQW
+311 STKSEEGGYSNRNQW

-369 SVQGSPASNTDAWD
+369 AVQGSPSSNTDAWD

-406 LESDYTGNH
+406 LESDYTGSH

-431 LSEGVDEVS
+431 LSEGVDESS

-452 LVGELIVIHG
+452 LVGELVVVHG
-462 TALTSVE
+462 TALTSTE
-469 FEKMGQVG
+469 FQMMGDVG

-520 VLHELKIAD
+520 VLHELKVAD
-529 MWNTNN
+529 LWNTNN
-535 LGSYFSDYELA
+535 LNSYFSDYDLA
-546 AMVTKNPALASN
+546 TMVTKNPALGNN
-558 WHNYVG
+558 WDDSVG
-564 TINAGLYADLVVL
+564 TINAGLYADLVVM

-607 GDVDLMSVLKGDD
+607 GDVDIMSELKGDD

-639 IPEGTQSWAT
+639 VTEGTQSWSS
-649 ILQDMEM
+649 ILADMEM
-656 AMELNP
+656 AMALNP

-668 WSSSTDSYSSMQG
+668 WSSSTDSYSSMQA

-694 HFGVITG
+694 HFGIIKN
-701 SNHANTHINLAQLEN
+701 SQHANTHINLEQLEN
-716 YYDIPMENGDRTGV
+716 YYEVPMENGNRTGV

-743 TISDPVDTT
+743 TIDPVDET
-752 PVDNDNSDDGNDD
+752 PSGETNGDNDT
-765 ADTGGDSAR
+765 TGGSETGR
-774 DSECPPNCILGED
+774 DSDCPPNCILGED
-787 VEDASAEESSWFG
+787 VEDASNEESALFG
-800 AEALLAIIVIAL
+800 AKSLLLVLVVLLLLAVGL
-812 LVAIGLITRNTEED
+812 LTRGSEED
-826 EQIDADQTVIIEKEW
+826 TDMGADQTVIIENEW
-841 SDENK
+841 QVEKK
-846 QFIPE
+846 QFVPE
-851 LPPLAPPPS
+851 LPPLSPPPS
-860 IEEE
+860 SEEE

>member
-1 MHFTKDLNRRVDV
+1 
-14 LNEQGRVMSR
+14 MSR
-24 VSSIVTAFLLL
+24 LMTIVTAFLFLSIL
-35 CVVMAPHG
+35 VVPQG
-43 HSQETAEDEAS
+43 VSEETGENDS
-54 AQSIIISEV
+54 SPSSIIISEV

-105 SNPIN
+105 DNPIN

-133 IIQPGEY
+133 ILQPGEY
-140 VSVFINAS
+140 ASIFINAS

-157 DTVNLYNDQG
+157 DTVNLYDTEG
-167 TLVDALSY
+167 TLVDSLSY
-175 PARDSWYGNSYVP
+175 PARDSWYGNSYIP
-188 LDNGTI
+188 LENGSV
-194 WKVRPPTPGYAQ
+194 WKVRPPTPGYEQ
-206 NESFGVAQN
+206 NESFDIAQN

-224 GGYVDSMLL
+224 GGFVESMLL

-240 NSISDVINEGHVLV
+240 NNEADVINDGHVLV
-254 QNGKVTAVWGG
+254 RDGKIEAVWGG

-277 PVIET
+277 QIVDT

-288 GLIDTHNHMHY
+288 GLIDAHNHMHY

-311 SVTSEEGGYSNRNQW
+311 STKSEEGGYSNRNQW

-369 SVQGSPASNTDAWD
+369 AVQGSPSSNTDAWD

-406 LESDYTGNH
+406 LESDYTGSH

-431 LSEGVDEVS
+431 LSEGVDESS

-452 LVGELIVIHG
+452 LVGELVVVHG
-462 TALTSVE
+462 TALTSTE
-469 FEKMGQVG
+469 FQMMGDVG

-520 VLHELKIAD
+520 VLHELKVAD
-529 MWNTNN
+529 LWNTNN
-535 LGSYFSDYELA
+535 LNSYFSDYDLA
-546 AMVTKNPALASN
+546 TMVTKNPALGNN
-558 WHNYVG
+558 WDDSVG
-564 TINAGLYADLVVL
+564 TINAGLYADLVVM

-607 GDVDLMSVLKGDD
+607 GDVDIMSELKGDD

-639 IPEGTQSWAT
+639 VTEGTQSWSS
-649 ILQDMEM
+649 ILADMEM
-656 AMELNP
+656 AMALNP

-668 WSSSTDSYSSMQG
+668 WSSSTDSYSSMQA

-694 HFGVITG
+694 HFGIIKD
-701 SNHANTHINLAQLEN
+701 SEHANTHINLEQLEN
-716 YYDIPMENGDRTGV
+716 YYEVPMENGDRTGV

-743 TISDPVDTT
+743 TIDPVDET
-752 PVDNDNSDDGNDD
+752 PSGETNQDNDT
-765 ADTGGDSAR
+765 TGGSETGR
-774 DSECPPNCILGED
+774 DSDCPPNCILGED
-787 VEDASAEESSWFG
+787 VEDASNEESALFG
-800 AEALLAIIVIAL
+800 AKSLLLVLVVLLLLAVGL
-812 LVAIGLITRNTEED
+812 LTRGSEED
-826 EQIDADQTVIIEKEW
+826 TAMGADQTVMIENEW
-841 SDENK
+841 QVEKK
-846 QFIPE
+846 QFVPE
-851 LPPLAPPPS
+851 LPPLSPPPS
-860 IEEE
+860 SEEE

>member
-1 MHFTKDLNRRVDV
+1 MT
-14 LNEQGRVMSR
+14 
-24 VSSIVTAFLLL
+24 IVTAFLFLSIL
-35 CVVMAPHG
+35 VVPQG
-43 HSQETAEDEAS
+43 VSEETGENDS
-54 AQSIIISEV
+54 SPSSIIISEV

-105 SNPIN
+105 DNPIN

-133 IIQPGEY
+133 ILQPGEY
-140 VSVFINAS
+140 ASIFINAS

-157 DTVNLYNDQG
+157 DTVNLYDTEG
-167 TLVDALSY
+167 TLVDSLSY
-175 PARDSWYGNSYVP
+175 PARDSWYGNSYIP
-188 LDNGTI
+188 LENGSV
-194 WKVRPPTPGYAQ
+194 WKVRPPTPGYEQ
-206 NESFGVAQN
+206 NESFDIAQN

-224 GGYVDSMLL
+224 GGFVESMLL

-240 NSISDVINEGHVLV
+240 NTEADVINDGHVLV
-254 QNGKVTAVWGG
+254 RDGKIEAVWGG

-277 PVIET
+277 QIVDT

-288 GLIDTHNHMHY
+288 GLIDAHNHMHY

-311 SVTSEEGGYSNRNQW
+311 STKSEEGGYSNRNQW

-369 SVQGSPASNTDAWD
+369 AVQGSPSSNTDAWD

-406 LESDYTGNH
+406 LESDYTGSH

-431 LSEGVDEVS
+431 LSEGVDESS

-452 LVGELIVIHG
+452 LVGELVVVHG
-462 TALTSVE
+462 TALTSTE
-469 FEKMGQVG
+469 FQMMGDVG

-520 VLHELKIAD
+520 VLHELKVAD
-529 MWNTNN
+529 LWNTNN
-535 LGSYFSDYELA
+535 LNSYFSDYDLA
-546 AMVTKNPALASN
+546 TMVTKNPALGNN
-558 WHNYVG
+558 WDDSVG
-564 TINAGLYADLVVL
+564 TINAGLYADLVVM

-607 GDVDLMSVLKGDD
+607 GDVDIMSELKGDD

-639 IPEGTQSWAT
+639 VTEGTQSWSS
-649 ILQDMEM
+649 ILADMEM
-656 AMELNP
+656 AMALDP

-668 WSSSTDSYSSMQG
+668 WSSSTDSYSSMQA

-694 HFGVITG
+694 HFGIIKG
-701 SNHANTHINLAQLEN
+701 SQHANTHINLEQLEN
-716 YYDIPMENGDRTGV
+716 YYEVPMENGDRTGV

-743 TISDPVDTT
+743 TIDPVDET
-752 PVDNDNSDDGNDD
+752 PSGETNGDNDT
-765 ADTGGDSAR
+765 TGGSETGR
-774 DSECPPNCILGED
+774 DSDCPPNCILGED
-787 VEDASAEESSWFG
+787 VEDASNEELALFG
-800 AEALLAIIVIAL
+800 AKSLLLVLVVLLLLAVGL
-812 LVAIGLITRNTEED
+812 LTRGSEED
-826 EQIDADQTVIIEKEW
+826 TDMGADQTVIIENEW
-841 SDENK
+841 QVEKK
-846 QFIPE
+846 QFVPE
-851 LPPLAPPPS
+851 LPPLSPPPS
-860 IEEE
+860 SEEE

>member
-1 MHFTKDLNRRVDV
+1 MT
-14 LNEQGRVMSR
+14 
-24 VSSIVTAFLLL
+24 IVTAFLFLSIL
-35 CVVMAPHG
+35 VVPQG
-43 HSQETAEDEAS
+43 VSEETGENDS
-54 AQSIIISEV
+54 SPSSIIISEV

-105 SNPIN
+105 GNPIN

-133 IIQPGEY
+133 ILQPGEY
-140 VSVFINAS
+140 ASIFINAS

-157 DTVNLYNDQG
+157 DTVNLYDTEG
-167 TLVDALSY
+167 TLIDSLSY
-175 PARDSWYGNSYVP
+175 PARDSWYGNSYIP
-188 LDNGTI
+188 LENGSV
-194 WKVRPPTPGYAQ
+194 WKVRPPTPGYEQ
-206 NESFGVAQN
+206 NESFDIAQN

-224 GGYVDSMLL
+224 GGFVESMLL

-240 NSISDVINEGHVLV
+240 NTEADVINDGHVLV
-254 QNGKVTAVWGG
+254 RDGKIEAVWGG

-277 PVIET
+277 QIVDT

-288 GLIDTHNHMHY
+288 GLIDAHNHMHY

-311 SVTSEEGGYSNRNQW
+311 STKSEEGGYSNRNQW

-369 SVQGSPASNTDAWD
+369 AVQGSPSSNTDAWD

-406 LESDYTGNH
+406 LESDYTGSH

-431 LSEGVDEVS
+431 LSEGVDESS

-452 LVGELIVIHG
+452 LVGELVVVHG
-462 TALTSVE
+462 TALTSTE
-469 FEKMGQVG
+469 FQMMGDVG

-520 VLHELKIAD
+520 VLHELKVAD

-535 LGSYFSDYELA
+535 LNSYFSDYDLA
-546 AMVTKNPALASN
+546 TMVTKNPALGNN
-558 WHNYVG
+558 WDDSVG
-564 TINAGLYADLVVL
+564 TINAGLYADLVVM

-607 GDVDLMSVLKGDD
+607 GDVDIMSELKGDD

-639 IPEGTQSWAT
+639 VTEGTQSWSS
-649 ILQDMEM
+649 ILADMEM
-656 AMELNP
+656 AMALNP

-668 WSSSTDSYSSMQG
+668 WSSSTDSYSSMQA

-694 HFGVITG
+694 HFGIIKD
-701 SNHANTHINLAQLEN
+701 SEHANTHINLEQLEN
-716 YYDIPMENGDRTGV
+716 YYQVPMENGDRTGV

-743 TISDPVDTT
+743 TIDPVDET
-752 PVDNDNSDDGNDD
+752 PSGETNQDNDTTDGSE
-765 ADTGGDSAR
+765 TGR
-774 DSECPPNCILGED
+774 DSDCPPNCILGED
-787 VEDASAEESSWFG
+787 VEDASNEESALFG
-800 AEALLAIIVIAL
+800 AKSLLLVLVVLLLLAVGL
-812 LVAIGLITRNTEED
+812 LTRGSEED
-826 EQIDADQTVIIEKEW
+826 TDMGADQTVMIENEW
-841 SDENK
+841 QVEKK
-846 QFIPE
+846 QFVPE
-851 LPPLAPPPS
+851 LPPLSPPPS
-860 IEEE
+860 SEEE

>member
-1 MHFTKDLNRRVDV
+1 MT
-14 LNEQGRVMSR
+14 
-24 VSSIVTAFLLL
+24 IVTAFLFLSIL
-35 CVVMAPHG
+35 VVPQG
-43 HSQETAEDEAS
+43 VSEETGENDS
-54 AQSIIISEV
+54 SPSSIIISEV

-105 SNPIN
+105 DNPIN

-133 IIQPGEY
+133 ILQPGEY
-140 VSVFINAS
+140 ASIFINAS

-157 DTVNLYNDQG
+157 DTVNLYDTEG
-167 TLVDALSY
+167 TLVDSLSY
-175 PARDSWYGNSYVP
+175 PARDSWYGNSYIP
-188 LDNGTI
+188 LENGSV
-194 WKVRPPTPGYAQ
+194 WKVRPPTPGYEQ
-206 NESFGVAQN
+206 NESFDIAQN

-224 GGYVDSMLL
+224 GGFVESMLL

-240 NSISDVINEGHVLV
+240 NTEADVINDGHVLV
-254 QNGKVTAVWGG
+254 RDGKIEAVWGG

-277 PVIET
+277 QIVDT

-288 GLIDTHNHMHY
+288 GLIDAHNHMHY

-311 SVTSEEGGYSNRNQW
+311 STKSEEGGYSNRNQW

-369 SVQGSPASNTDAWD
+369 AVQGSPSSNTDAWD

-406 LESDYTGNH
+406 LESDYTGSH

-431 LSEGVDEVS
+431 LSEGVDESS

-452 LVGELIVIHG
+452 LVGELVVVHG
-462 TALTSVE
+462 TALTSTE
-469 FEKMGQVG
+469 FQMMGDVG

-520 VLHELKIAD
+520 VLHELKVAD
-529 MWNTNN
+529 LWNTNN
-535 LGSYFSDYELA
+535 LNSYFSDYDLA
-546 AMVTKNPALASN
+546 TMVTKNPALGNN
-558 WHNYVG
+558 WDDSVG
-564 TINAGLYADLVVL
+564 TINAGLYADLVVM

-607 GDVDLMSVLKGDD
+607 GDVDIMSELKGDD

-639 IPEGTQSWAT
+639 VTEGTQSWSS
-649 ILQDMEM
+649 ILADMEM
-656 AMELNP
+656 AMALNP

-668 WSSSTDSYSSMQG
+668 WSSSTDSYSSMQA

-694 HFGVITG
+694 HFGIIKG
-701 SNHANTHINLAQLEN
+701 SEHANTHINLEQLEN
-716 YYDIPMENGDRTGV
+716 YYEVPMENGDRTGV

-743 TISDPVDTT
+743 TIDPVDET
-752 PVDNDNSDDGNDD
+752 PSGETNQDNDT
-765 ADTGGDSAR
+765 TGGSETGR
-774 DSECPPNCILGED
+774 DSDCPPNCILGED
-787 VEDASAEESSWFG
+787 VEDASNEESALFG
-800 AEALLAIIVIAL
+800 AKSLLLVLVVLLLLAVGL
-812 LVAIGLITRNTEED
+812 LTRGSEED
-826 EQIDADQTVIIEKEW
+826 TDMGADQTVMIENEW
-841 SDENK
+841 QVEKK
-846 QFIPE
+846 QFVPE
-851 LPPLAPPPS
+851 LPPLSPPPS
-860 IEEE
+860 SEEE

>member
-1 MHFTKDLNRRVDV
+1 MT
-14 LNEQGRVMSR
+14 
-24 VSSIVTAFLLL
+24 IVTAFLFLSIL
-35 CVVMAPHG
+35 VVPQG
-43 HSQETAEDEAS
+43 VSEETGESAS
-54 AQSIIISEV
+54 SPSSIIISEV

-105 SNPIN
+105 DNPIN

-133 IIQPGEY
+133 ILQPGEY
-140 VSVFINAS
+140 ASIFINAS

-157 DTVNLYNDQG
+157 DTVNLYDTEG
-167 TLVDALSY
+167 TLVDSLSY
-175 PARDSWYGNSYVP
+175 PARDSWYGNSYIP
-188 LDNGTI
+188 LENGSV
-194 WKVRPPTPGYAQ
+194 WKVRPPTPGYEQ
-206 NESFGVAQN
+206 NESFDIAQN

-224 GGYVDSMLL
+224 GGFIESMLL

-240 NSISDVINEGHVLV
+240 NTEADVINDGHVLV
-254 QNGKVTAVWGG
+254 RDGKIEAVWGG

-277 PVIET
+277 QIVDT

-288 GLIDTHNHMHY
+288 GLIDAHNHMHY

-311 SVTSEEGGYSNRNQW
+311 STKSEEGGYSNRNQW

-369 SVQGSPASNTDAWD
+369 AVQGSPSSNTDAWD

-406 LESDYTGNH
+406 LESDYTGSH

-431 LSEGVDEVS
+431 LSEGVDESS

-452 LVGELIVIHG
+452 LVGELVVVHG
-462 TALTSVE
+462 TALTSTE
-469 FEKMGQVG
+469 FQMMGNVG

-520 VLHELKIAD
+520 VLHELKVAD
-529 MWNTNN
+529 LWNTNN
-535 LGSYFSDYELA
+535 LNSYFSDYDLA
-546 AMVTKNPALASN
+546 TMVTKNPALGNN
-558 WHNYVG
+558 WDDSVG
-564 TINAGLYADLVVL
+564 TINAGLYADLVVM

-607 GDVDLMSVLKGDD
+607 GDVDIMSELKGDD

-639 IPEGTQSWAT
+639 VTEGTQSWSS
-649 ILQDMEM
+649 ILADMEM
-656 AMELNP
+656 AMALNP

-668 WSSSTDSYSSMQG
+668 WSSSTDSYSSMQA

-694 HFGVITG
+694 HFGIIKD
-701 SNHANTHINLAQLEN
+701 SEHANTHINLEQLEN
-716 YYDIPMENGDRTGV
+716 YYEVPMENGDRTGI

-743 TISDPVDTT
+743 TIDPVDET
-752 PVDNDNSDDGNDD
+752 PSGETNQDNDT
-765 ADTGGDSAR
+765 TGGSETGR
-774 DSECPPNCILGED
+774 DSDCPPNCILGED
-787 VEDASAEESSWFG
+787 VEDASNEESSLFG
-800 AEALLAIIVIAL
+800 AKSLLLVLVVLLLLAVGL
-812 LVAIGLITRNTEED
+812 LTRGSEE
-826 EQIDADQTVIIEKEW
+826 EMEMGADQTVMIENEW
-841 SDENK
+841 QVEKK
-846 QFIPE
+846 QFVPE
-851 LPPLAPPPS
+851 LPPLSPPPS
-860 IEEE
+860 SEEE

>member
-1 MHFTKDLNRRVDV
+1 MCRL
-14 LNEQGRVMSR
+14 
-24 VSSIVTAFLLL
+24 TAVITTFLLIGVL
-35 CVVMAPHG
+35 VAPLG
-43 HSQETAEDEAS
+43 HAEEPSEPENQAS
-54 AQSIIISEV
+54 AIIISEL

-90 YGKFSDQFIELHNPT
+90 YGKFSDQFIELHNPGNT
-105 SNPIN
+105 PVN

-123 SAPCQLARNT
+123 SAPCQLARDT
-133 IIQPGEY
+133 VLQPGGY

-157 DTVNLYNDQG
+157 DTVNLYDDSGNLID
-167 TLVDALSY
+167 TMSY
-175 PARDSWYGNSYVP
+175 PARDSWYGNSYIP
-188 LDNGTI
+188 LENGTS
-194 WKVRPPTPGYAQ
+194 WKVRPPTPGYSQ
-206 NESFGVAQN
+206 NESFDVAQN

-224 GGYVDSMLL
+224 GGFVESMLL

-240 NSISDVINEGHVLV
+240 NSESDVINDGNVLIRD
-254 QNGKVTAVWGG
+254 GKISAVWSGQ
-265 DNIPQ
+265 NIPQ

-277 PVIET
+277 PIVET

-311 SVTSEEGGYSNRNQW
+311 SVKSEEGGYSNRNQW

-335 ISWMKTFVQTASMWN
+335 ISWMKTFVQSSSMWN

-369 SVQGSPASNTDAWD
+369 AVQGSPSSNTDAWD

-406 LESDYTGNH
+406 LESDYTGSH

-431 LSEGVDEVS
+431 LSEGVDESS

-452 LVGELIVIHG
+452 LVGELVVVHG
-462 TALTSVE
+462 TALTSNE
-469 FEKMGQVG
+469 FELMGQVG

-500 DQAGVR
+500 DKAGVR

-535 LGSYFSDYELA
+535 LDSYFTNYDLA
-546 AMVTKNPALASN
+546 TMVTKNPALGNN
-558 WHNYVG
+558 WDDSVG
-564 TINAGLYADLVVL
+564 TINAGLYADLVVI

-591 IDADVRLTI
+591 IDADVRLTVI
-600 VNGQPVF
+600 NGQPVF
-607 GDVDLMSVLKGDD
+607 GDVDLMSELKGED
-620 WELVEG
+620 WEIIEG

-639 IPEGTQSWAT
+639 IAEGTQSWAS
-649 ILQDMEM
+649 ILSDMEM
-656 AMELNP
+656 AMALNP
-662 DDIAST
+662 DDIASQWT
-668 WSSSTDSYSSMQG
+668 SSTDSYSSMQG

-689 TGDTR
+689 TGDDR
-694 HFGVITG
+694 HFGIITQ
-701 SNHANTHINLAQLEN
+701 STHANTHIDLQQLEN
-716 YYDIPMENGDRTGV
+716 YYNIPMENGDRIGV
-730 NVVLEPQDNTGGS
+730 NVVLEQQN
-743 TISDPVDTT
+743 ISVDPTTDPVDDTSNEA
-752 PVDNDNSDDGNDD
+752 DNENNGDDSSEESGRD
-765 ADTGGDSAR
+765 A
-774 DSECPPNCILGED
+774 ECPPNCVIESD
-787 VEDASAEESSWFG
+787 VEDASSDEES
-800 AEALLAIIVIAL
+800 LLGPKSLLLIIVIIL
-812 LVAIGLITRNTEED
+812 LVSVGLLTRSSDENEEMD
-826 EQIDADQTVIIEKEW
+826 VDQTVIIEKEW
-841 SDENK
+841 SVETK
-846 QFIPE
+846 PFVPE

-860 IEEE
+860 NEEE

>member
-1 MHFTKDLNRRVDV
+1 
-14 LNEQGRVMSR
+14 MSR
-24 VSSIVTAFLLL
+24 LITIVTAFLFLSIL
-35 CVVMAPHG
+35 VVPQG
-43 HSQETAEDEAS
+43 VSEETGENDS
-54 AQSIIISEV
+54 SPSSIIISEV

-105 SNPIN
+105 DNPIN

-133 IIQPGEY
+133 ILQPGEY
-140 VSVFINAS
+140 ASIFINAS

-157 DTVNLYNDQG
+157 DTVNLYDTEG
-167 TLVDALSY
+167 TLVDSLSY
-175 PARDSWYGNSYVP
+175 PARDSWYGNSYIP
-188 LDNGTI
+188 LENGSV
-194 WKVRPPTPGYAQ
+194 WKVRPPTPGYEQ
-206 NESFGVAQN
+206 NESFDIAQN

-224 GGYVDSMLL
+224 GGFVESMLL

-240 NSISDVINEGHVLV
+240 NTEADVINDGHVLV
-254 QNGKVTAVWGG
+254 RDGKIEAVWGG

-277 PVIET
+277 QIVDT

-288 GLIDTHNHMHY
+288 GLIDAHNHMHY

-311 SVTSEEGGYSNRNQW
+311 STKSEEGGYSNRNQW

-369 SVQGSPASNTDAWD
+369 AVQGSPSSNTDAWD

-406 LESDYTGNH
+406 LESDYTGSH

-431 LSEGVDEVS
+431 LSEGVDESS

-452 LVGELIVIHG
+452 LVGELVVVHG
-462 TALTSVE
+462 TALTSTE
-469 FEKMGQVG
+469 FQMMGDVG

-520 VLHELKIAD
+520 VLHELKVAD
-529 MWNTNN
+529 LWNTNN
-535 LGSYFSDYELA
+535 LNSYFSDYDLA
-546 AMVTKNPALASN
+546 TMVTKNPALGNN
-558 WHNYVG
+558 WDDSVG
-564 TINAGLYADLVVL
+564 TINAGLYADLVVM

-607 GDVDLMSVLKGDD
+607 GDVDIMSELKGDD

-639 IPEGTQSWAT
+639 VTEGTQSWSS
-649 ILQDMEM
+649 ILADMEM
-656 AMELNP
+656 AMALNP

-668 WSSSTDSYSSMQG
+668 WSSSTDSYSSMQA

-694 HFGVITG
+694 HFGIIKD
-701 SNHANTHINLAQLEN
+701 SEHANTHINLEQLEN
-716 YYDIPMENGDRTGV
+716 YYEVPMENGDRTGV

-743 TISDPVDTT
+743 TIDPVDET
-752 PVDNDNSDDGNDD
+752 PSGETNQDNDT
-765 ADTGGDSAR
+765 TGGSETGR
-774 DSECPPNCILGED
+774 DSDCPPNCILGED
-787 VEDASAEESSWFG
+787 VEDASNEESALFG
-800 AEALLAIIVIAL
+800 AKSLLLVLVVLLLLAVGL
-812 LVAIGLITRNTEED
+812 LTRGSEED
-826 EQIDADQTVIIEKEW
+826 TAMGADQTVMIENEW
-841 SDENK
+841 QVEKK
-846 QFIPE
+846 QFVPE
-851 LPPLAPPPS
+851 LPPLSPPPS
-860 IEEE
+860 SEEE

>member
-1 MHFTKDLNRRVDV
+1 MT
-14 LNEQGRVMSR
+14 
-24 VSSIVTAFLLL
+24 IVTAFLFLSIL
-35 CVVMAPHG
+35 VVPQG
-43 HSQETAEDEAS
+43 VSEETGENDS
-54 AQSIIISEV
+54 SPSSIIISEV

-105 SNPIN
+105 DNPIN

-133 IIQPGEY
+133 ILQPGEY
-140 VSVFINAS
+140 ASIFINAS

-157 DTVNLYNDQG
+157 DTVNLYDTEG
-167 TLVDALSY
+167 TLVDSLSY
-175 PARDSWYGNSYVP
+175 PARDSWYGNSYIP
-188 LDNGTI
+188 LENGSV
-194 WKVRPPTPGYAQ
+194 WKVRPPTPGYEQ
-206 NESFGVAQN
+206 NESFDIAQN

-224 GGYVDSMLL
+224 GGFVESMLL

-240 NSISDVINEGHVLV
+240 NTEADVINDGHVLV
-254 QNGKVTAVWGG
+254 RDGKIEAVWGG

-277 PVIET
+277 QIVDT

-288 GLIDTHNHMHY
+288 GLIDAHNHMHY

-311 SVTSEEGGYSNRNQW
+311 STKSEEGGYSNRNQW

-369 SVQGSPASNTDAWD
+369 AVQGSPSSNTDAWD

-406 LESDYTGNH
+406 LESDYTGSH

-431 LSEGVDEVS
+431 LSEGVDESS

-452 LVGELIVIHG
+452 LVGELVVVHG
-462 TALTSVE
+462 TALTSTE
-469 FEKMGQVG
+469 FQMMGDVG

-520 VLHELKIAD
+520 VLHELKVAD
-529 MWNTNN
+529 LWNTNN
-535 LGSYFSDYELA
+535 LNSYFSDYDLA
-546 AMVTKNPALASN
+546 TMVTKNPALGNN
-558 WHNYVG
+558 WDDSVG
-564 TINAGLYADLVVL
+564 TINAGLYADLVVM

-607 GDVDLMSVLKGDD
+607 GDVDIMSQLKGDD

-639 IPEGTQSWAT
+639 VTEGTQSWSS
-649 ILQDMEM
+649 ILADMEM
-656 AMELNP
+656 AMALNP

-668 WSSSTDSYSSMQG
+668 WSSSTDSYSSMQA

-694 HFGVITG
+694 HFGIIKN
-701 SNHANTHINLAQLEN
+701 SQHANTHINLEQLEN
-716 YYDIPMENGDRTGV
+716 YYEVPMENGDRTGV

-743 TISDPVDTT
+743 TIDPVDET
-752 PVDNDNSDDGNDD
+752 PSGETNQDNDTTDGSE
-765 ADTGGDSAR
+765 TGR
-774 DSECPPNCILGED
+774 DSDCPPNCILGED
-787 VEDASAEESSWFG
+787 VEDASNEESALFG
-800 AEALLAIIVIAL
+800 AKSLLLVLVVLLLLAVGL
-812 LVAIGLITRNTEED
+812 LTRGSEED
-826 EQIDADQTVIIEKEW
+826 TDMGADQTVMIENEW
-841 SDENK
+841 QVEKK
-846 QFIPE
+846 QFVPE
-851 LPPLAPPPS
+851 LPPLSPPPS
-860 IEEE
+860 SEEE